1 MAALLPAPVDYTD
14 IDFDSLFARLKVLL
28 ASVFPDLHVDD
39 TAELANI
46 LLSGKAHVGDVLMYY
61 LRRQGREAR
70 ITTATQRGNLVALCK
85 LIGYKPPGATAATL
99 DERFTL
105 AAPTAGDVP
114 LPAGTIVKTAD
125 VTDPIEFQLLADLVI
140 EAGETEATASAEN
153 SAQATDAFSSSR
165 APTQRFVLSSAPYLD
180 ESATITAGNGT
191 YTRVEN
197 FLASTPTDRHFT
209 EVVDQRDRCTITF
222 GDGVNGAIPTG
233 TISVTYKTGGGA
245 AGKVDA
251 NTVTVLPGNFTDSL
265 GNPVRISVTNPERS
279 SGGTDRQSSALIR
292 ILAPESLRVLERC
305 VARED
310 YEIAAKRVPGVAR
323 ALHLSRDQDEAV
335 QENEGYTWVV
345 PEDGGTAS
353 AALLAQVAAQYA
365 EDGPLPGTTTY
376 RVHTVAA
383 PYKTVDVL
391 AVVWIR
397 KGYAAAVVRQS
408 ILDALESFFAIT
420 VSARSIGQN
429 VDGDVP
435 NPLIDFGYYLQDAD
449 GEPTGFLAFSDIQN
463 AVRDAAGVL
472 RVGAGAGEFLLNG
485 ERADVEL
492 VPREFPQLGT
502 VSIINGATQLPL

>member
-1 MAALLPAPVDYTD
+1 MPALLPAPVDYTD
-14 IDFDSLFARLKVLL
+14 IDFDSLFARLKALL
-28 ASVFPDLHVDD
+28 ASVFPDLSVDD

-70 ITTATQRGNLVALCK
+70 IVTATQRGNLVALCK
-85 LIGYKPPGATAATL
+85 LIGYKPPGATAATV
-99 DERFTL
+99 DVEFTL
-105 AAPTAGDVP
+105 AAAAAGDVT

-125 VTDPIEFQLLADLVI
+125 VIAPVEFQLLEDFVI
-140 EAGETEATASAEN
+140 EAGETEATASVEN
-153 SAQATDAFSSSR
+153 SAPATDTFSSNR
-165 APTQRFVLSSAPYLD
+165 APTQRFVLSSTPYLD
-180 ESATITAGNGT
+180 ESAVITAGNGA
-191 YTRVEN
+191 YARVEN
-197 FLASTPTDRHFT
+197 FLASTSTDRHFM

-222 GDGVNGAIPTG
+222 GDGTNGAIPTG
-233 TISVTYKTGGGA
+233 TIAVAYKTGGGS
-245 AGKVDA
+245 AGKVDQ

-292 ILAPESLRVLERC
+292 ILAPETLRVLERC

-310 YEIAAKRVPGVAR
+310 YEIAAKQVPGVAR

-353 AALLAQVAAQYA
+353 TELLAQVAAQYA

-383 PYKTVDVL
+383 PYRTVDVL
-391 AVVWIR
+391 AVVWLR
-397 KGYAAAVVRQS
+397 KGHAAATVRVA
-408 ILDALESFFAIT
+408 IEEALDAFFAIT

-435 NPLIDFGYYLQDAD
+435 NPLLDFGYYLQDAD

-463 AVRDAAGVL
+463 AVRDATGVL
-472 RVGAGAGEFLLNG
+472 RVGAGASDFLLNG
-485 ERADVEL
+485 TRADVEL
-492 VPREFPQLGT
+492 EPREFPALGT
-502 VSIINGATQLPL
+502 VTLINGATNLTL